1 MKTLPIQDGT
11 LTDQQNN
18 MSSEAETFNIANP
31 FQHKGKGRPANKRYL
46 SAIENNST
54 NKKRDI
60 QEDTSDA
67 IRKRNKRQC
76 SICKS
81 WYHDSQNCPEKSKKG
96 NNIKHDKE
104 NV

>member
-1 MKTLPIQDGT
+1 
-11 LTDQQNN
+11 

-81 WYHDSQNCPEKSKKG
+81 WYHDSRNCPEKSKKG